1 VLLVEDIVDTGL
13 TLKYLVDLLSA
24 RNPAAVHVCA
34 LMAKPSYRA
43 SPRGP
48 ALDFVGFDAPDA
60 FVVGYGLD
68 AAQMYRNLPYVG
80 ALDRTDDGEG

>member
-1 VLLVEDIVDTGL
+1 
-13 TLKYLVDLLSA
+13 
-24 RNPAAVHVCA
+24 
-34 LMAKPSYRA
+34 MAKPSYRA